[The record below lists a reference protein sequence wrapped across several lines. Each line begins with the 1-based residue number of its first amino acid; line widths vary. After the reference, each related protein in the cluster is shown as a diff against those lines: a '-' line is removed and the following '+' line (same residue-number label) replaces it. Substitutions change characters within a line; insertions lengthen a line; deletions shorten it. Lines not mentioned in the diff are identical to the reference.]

1 VDEKKAHMT
10 LAKCCVQ
17 LMSDQLRKDICHLH
31 TPGALARDVQG
42 NKIKQHLSTE
52 LRYSCLYWVH
62 HLQRSEIILSDNGF
76 VHVFLR
82 EHLLH
87 WFEVLSLVRKISEV
101 VHAIASLESIVKV
114 SIV

>member
-1 VDEKKAHMT
+1 MT
-10 LAKCCVQ
+10 LARCCVQ

-31 TPGALARDVQG
+31 SPGALARDVQG
-42 NKIKQHLSTE
+42 DQIKHHLSAD

-62 HLQRSEIILSDNGF
+62 HLHRSETILSDNGP
-76 VHVFLR
+76 VHMFLR